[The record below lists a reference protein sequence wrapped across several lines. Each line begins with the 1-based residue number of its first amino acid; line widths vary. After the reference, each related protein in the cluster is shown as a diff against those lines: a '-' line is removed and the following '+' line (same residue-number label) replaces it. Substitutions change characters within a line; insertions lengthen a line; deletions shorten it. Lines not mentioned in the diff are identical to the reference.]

1 MRNILVAIARPENA
15 AKLIDQAVKIAKLS
29 DGKIW
34 ILHVTEPDP
43 DDFLAREAGPQHL
56 YDKRAESRKKEAAC
70 IDQWTKEIINNH
82 NIPAEGLLIKGSLVK
97 TIKDKVEENNI
108 DLIIAGHQ
116 KKNFLYEMFSTNKKK
131 DLIDELR
138 IPLLAVPVGDKELKS

>member
-1 MRNILVAIARPENA
+1 MKNILVAIARPENA
-15 AKLIDQAVKIAKLS
+15 VKLIEQAVKLAKLS

-43 DDFLAREAGPQHL
+43 DDFLARESGPQNWF
-56 YDKRAESRKKEAAC
+56 DKRKEERKKEAAS
-70 IDQWTKEIINNH
+70 IDNWTKEIVNVH
-82 NIPAEGLLIKGSLVK
+82 NIPAEGLLIEGSLIK
-97 TIKDKVEENNI
+97 TIKAKVEENNI
-108 DLIIAGHQ
+108 DLIVAGHQ

-138 IPLLAVPVGDKELKS
+138 IPLLAVPVGEKS